1 MLAKRERGASRLLR
15 PRYERAAQPASALLI
30 QHCQKEAEFRLA
42 LSYLTINT
50 EGQIE
55 R

>member
-1 MLAKRERGASRLLR
+1 MLAKRTRGASRLFH
-15 PRYERAAQPASALLI
+15 PRYEYTLQPASALLI